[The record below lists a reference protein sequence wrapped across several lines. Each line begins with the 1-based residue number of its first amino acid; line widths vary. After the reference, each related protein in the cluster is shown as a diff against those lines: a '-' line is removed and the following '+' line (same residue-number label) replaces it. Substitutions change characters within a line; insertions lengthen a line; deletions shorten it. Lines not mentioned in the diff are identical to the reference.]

1 MKDFTLRIIAGAN
14 IATIVVML
22 LIGYSD
28 RVNPTNHPL
37 IANLGLL
44 FPVLLIANLAFLAFW
59 LMFRVKWAAIPVA
72 GLVLGFQPIR
82 VYTPFN
88 RNPATPQGSIKVMSY
103 NVFNFSTWTDTSE
116 PSEILQ
122 YIKRQNPDIL
132 CMQEY
137 GTSGR
142 KHEIVDSTLSAMYPH
157 HSTANAQDGGDEICI
172 YSRSL

>member
-82 VYTPFN
+82 GKGF
-88 RNPATPQGSIKVMSY
+88 
-103 NVFNFSTWTDTSE
+103 
-116 PSEILQ
+116 
-122 YIKRQNPDIL
+122 
-132 CMQEY
+132 
-137 GTSGR
+137 
-142 KHEIVDSTLSAMYPH
+142 
-157 HSTANAQDGGDEICI
+157 
-172 YSRSL
+172 